1 MTVSTK
7 KINQNS
13 SAEAMPANFEV
24 AYAELEALVAGME
37 SGDMILDDALKA
49 YRRGHTLLQFC
60 QQVLGEVEQAVQ
72 LLNAKNSLEQFMPT
86 NE

>member
-7 KINQNS
+7 IINQNPT
-13 SAEAMPANFEV
+13 AEVIPANFEV

-49 YRRGHTLLQFC
+49 YQRGHTLLQFC
-60 QQVLGEVEQAVQ
+60 QQALGEVEQSVQ
-72 LLNAKNSLEQFMPT
+72 LLNAKNSLDQFMPV